1 VTAEQESRLIPI
13 RACARRSRRGADRT
27 PVAARTPPAGPAS
40 ARAPGAYPSTSER
53 PKRRRASGRLRAVNA
68 FHVCGILLAAWALTV
83 SFLGITRENF
93 PASKGAARAVG
104 TISVLLAAAAI
115 GSAIY
120 TSATEDEE
128 GEGGG
133 EQALVVSV

>member
-1 VTAEQESRLIPI
+1 M
-13 RACARRSRRGADRT
+13 
-27 PVAARTPPAGPAS
+27 
-40 ARAPGAYPSTSER
+40 
-53 PKRRRASGRLRAVNA
+53 NA

-115 GSAIY
+115 GTAIY

-128 GEGGG
+128 GEGRG